1 MSPNRIVAV
10 LTPLLFAPL
19 AGSISALAAEYFPGV
34 DLPSSALEQIFI
46 AGALIAFAK
55 AAQWTHGWQKYE
67 AREADRTATADQ
79 LDAREAVIS
88 ARESEFGGSYDLA
101 PVEDQEAI
109 EDYDTAG
116 DGDYGDGAGLAAE
129 GEYADEYD
137 DSLADD
143 PDLDYD
149 DEYLD
154 EPAAGPAER

>member
-34 DLPSSALEQIFI
+34 EVPSSALEEVFI

-55 AAQWTHGWQKYE
+55 AAQWTQGWQKYE
-67 AREADRTATADQ
+67 AREADRSAAAEQ
-79 LDAREAVIS
+79 LDAREADIS
-88 ARESEFGGSYDLA
+88 ARESEFGGYDLA
-101 PVEDQEAI
+101 PVEDLGSGAE
-109 EDYDTAG
+109 YDTTAAG
-116 DGDYGDGAGLAAE
+116 DDAGPAGD

-137 DSLADD
+137 DLLVDD
-143 PDLDYD
+143 PELDYD

-154 EPAAGPAER
+154 EPALGPAER